1 MEKLNEEQER
11 EFRINRILSSI
22 DSRLEKLQQT
32 INDCEPNLPP
42 QKMTLERL
50 TSDEFF

>member
-42 QKMTLERL
+42 QKNDIREINQ
-50 TSDEFF
+50 